1 MAKKPKTLGT
11 VRPNQGIAAAYNA
24 RLQREIDE
32 MSASFLYW
40 IRAAYRANEPE
51 MATDASPARDL
62 QAAVSKLGRRWQRKF
77 DRLAVELAAH
87 FAKTAADRSDRAL
100 RAMLKRANF
109 TVEFRL
115 TAAQN
120 DVLQATVAENVQLIR
135 SIPQQYLTSVQG
147 DVMRSVA
154 AGRNLSTLTREL
166 EKVKGVTSRRA
177 ANIARD
183 QNEKATAMLAR
194 VRQRELGIT
203 QAIWVHSGAGK
214 HPRPEHVA
222 MSGKP
227 YDVEKGA
234 YLEGK
239 WTWPGV
245 EINCRCTSRPI
256 IPGLT

>member
-1 MAKKPKTLGT
+1 MA
-11 VRPNQGIAAAYNA
+11 
-24 RLQREIDE
+24 
-32 MSASFLYW
+32 ASYLYW
-40 IRAAYRANEPE
+40 VSAAYRANEPE
-51 MATDASPARDL
+51 MAADASPAREL
-62 QAAVSKLGRRWQRKF
+62 QAAVARLGRQWQRRF
-77 DRLAVELAAH
+77 DRLAEDLARH
-87 FAKTAADRSDRAL
+87 FATDVADRSDRAL
-100 RAMLKRANF
+100 RAALKKAGF

-120 DVLQATVAENVQLIR
+120 DVMQATVAENVQLIR

-154 AGRNLSTLTREL
+154 AGRDLGTLTKQL
-166 EKVKGVTSRRA
+166 EKVKGVTQRRA

-183 QNEKATAMLAR
+183 QNEKATAMLTR
-194 VRQRELGIT
+194 TRQREIGIT
-203 QAIWVHSGAGK
+203 QAVWVHSGAGK

-222 MSGKP
+222 FSGQT
-227 YDVEKGA
+227 YDIEKGA

-245 EINCRCTSRPI
+245 EINCRCVSRPI